1 MRDILKN
8 LIKDAIV
15 FEYELP
21 NTEKNILSSK
31 YSTIQ
36 DKCYSNDNYIKVSEL
51 IYNSIVDYANNSY
64 EIDYENLDREQ
75 IKTIITKLRYEE
87 DAEEKN
93 KQKYGFYGEVL
104 LYCILSYFFGTDVI
118 IAKGNFYNI
127 LDGSEP
133 KGYDCFHLIE
143 KDNGI
148 ELWFGEAKC
157 YRDYK
162 GAIRDVL
169 NKIENAISDNYLN
182 KNFIA
187 LIKEKDNFDIRES
200 KVKEICERW
209 EENPTPNVLEEIK
222 KYNMK
227 LIYPILIVS
236 DKNNKAY
243 DEHIKDCINFIQ
255 EEYDKRNIS
264 FNNTFMCDIFFAFLP
279 INNIKEMKGQVI
291 KWISEKKQLRF

>member
-15 FEYELP
+15 FKYELP
-21 NTEKNILSSK
+21 NTEKNILSSR

-36 DKCYSNDNYIKVSEL
+36 DKCYSNDNYIKISEL

-64 EIDYENLDREQ
+64 EIDYDNLDTEQ
-75 IKTIITKLRYEE
+75 VKTIITKLRYEE

-143 KDNGI
+143 KDNSI

-157 YRDYK
+157 YQDYK

-169 NKIENAISDNYLN
+169 NKIENAI
-182 KNFIA
+182 
-187 LIKEKDNFDIRES
+187 
-200 KVKEICERW
+200 
-209 EENPTPNVLEEIK
+209 
-222 KYNMK
+222 
-227 LIYPILIVS
+227 
-236 DKNNKAY
+236 
-243 DEHIKDCINFIQ
+243 
-255 EEYDKRNIS
+255 
-264 FNNTFMCDIFFAFLP
+264 
-279 INNIKEMKGQVI
+279 
-291 KWISEKKQLRF
+291 